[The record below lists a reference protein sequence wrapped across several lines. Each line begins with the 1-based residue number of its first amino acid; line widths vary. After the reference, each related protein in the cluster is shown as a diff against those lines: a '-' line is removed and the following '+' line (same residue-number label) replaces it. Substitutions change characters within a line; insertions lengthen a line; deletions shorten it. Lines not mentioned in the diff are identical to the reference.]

1 MSPRR
6 LLLVFALAAPA
17 TSVAAQQTGVVTGLV
32 RDSAGAPVAGA
43 RIEAVGAGFTLTGTN
58 GRFHLKDI
66 PAGPVRVRVVAFTF
80 KPDSA
85 DLTVPPGDSV
95 IWSVTL
101 RSDVIYIPGVVVT
114 AGKRPESL
122 ETVAASVA
130 VLSDSAIARHAV
142 ITIDEAVNRVPGV
155 QILNG
160 QINIRGSSGFEQGL
174 GSRVLLL
181 VDGVP
186 MNEGDRGGIDWDLV
200 PVDNVDHVEVVKGA
214 GSSLYGS
221 AALGGVV
228 NVITRDIPQ
237 GIHGRVRFYG
247 GGFANPP
254 DSLWK
259 FRDFTGMQGGGSL
272 TGSFGADQFRGAL
285 TVAGRHS
292 DGYREQDASDHL
304 QVAGRG
310 EWLPDPAT
318 HVLFTGTWATHQYQ
332 VPLAWC
338 GPNECANMRGL
349 AFQPFRVADADS
361 GDHTRSDHGYLTAT
375 ITRAPDEHTTWMARA
390 SWLRT
395 HFTDFQPKSSNDFAV
410 SDRFGAEG
418 RMVTTPSPDQTVTVG
433 AEGTES
439 QVTSDLFRNHTQ
451 EEFAAY
457 GEAERV
463 LGKAR
468 LTAGTRVDLLADDG
482 GGMTAVISPHLAAV
496 LPSSVGIWR
505 ASVGRGFRAPSMAE
519 QFVTLPIPPFHAV
532 PNPGL
537 KPETAWTGEI
547 GNAAV
552 ITPWLITDAAIFQT
566 RATDYISPAL
576 AGDSIQFQNLQR
588 ARLTGL
594 DVSIHAAPFTP
605 DLTLGVAYTYLDA
618 RELVTDSTPNR
629 PLPFR
634 PRHLLTLSADYV
646 RGPASV
652 GADFRYSSR
661 IDRVELDD
669 TDPRVAAKVLDLRA
683 GWRVGAFDLRLLATN
698 ALNYIYTLAPRTL
711 EPVAS
716 VTMTVTYV
724 Y

>member
-1 MSPRR
+1 MTRR
-6 LLLVFALAAPA
+6 LVFVLTVGLALPA
-17 TSVAAQQTGVVTGLV
+17 AAQHTGAVVGTV
-32 RDSAGAPVAGA
+32 RDTAGGPV
-43 RIEAVGAGFTLTGTN
+43 VGAKIEVIGTAFTLTGAD
-58 GRFHLKDI
+58 GRFFLREI
-66 PAGPVRVRVVAFTF
+66 PAGPVRVRAQAFAF
-80 KPDSA
+80 RPDSA
-85 DLTVPPGDSV
+85 DLLVPAGDSV
-95 IWSVTL
+95 TWAVTL
-101 RSDVIYIPGVVVT
+101 RAGVFYLPGLVVT

-122 ETVAASVA
+122 ENVAASVA

-142 ITIDEAVNRVPGV
+142 NTIDEAVNRVPGV
-155 QILNG
+155 QFLNG

-174 GSRVLLL
+174 GARVLLL

-200 PVDNVDHVEVVKGA
+200 PVDDAERVEVVKGA

-228 NVITRDIPQ
+228 NIITRDIPE
-237 GIHGRVRFYG
+237 GIHGRVRFFG

-259 FRDFTGMQGGGSL
+259 FRSFTGMQGGGSL
-272 TGSFGADQFRGAL
+272 TGSFGTDQFRGAL
-285 TVAGRHS
+285 TVGGRHS
-292 DGYREQDASDHL
+292 DGYRQQDASDHL

-310 EWLPDPAT
+310 EWLPDPVT

-338 GPNECANMRGL
+338 GTNECANMRGL
-349 AFQPFRVADADS
+349 TFQPFRVSDADS
-361 GDHTRSDHGYLTAT
+361 GNHTRSDHGYVTAT
-375 ITRAPDEHTTWMARA
+375 VTRTPDENTTWMARA

-395 HFTDFQPKSSNDFAV
+395 HFTDFQPQTNNDFAIA
-410 SDRFGAEG
+410 DRFGAEG
-418 RMVTTPSPDQTVTVG
+418 RLVTTPSQDQTVTVG
-433 AEGTES
+433 AEATES
-439 QVTSDLFRNHTQ
+439 QVTSDLFHNHTQ
-451 EEFAAY
+451 EQFGAY

-463 LGKAR
+463 AGKAR
-468 LTAGTRVDLLADDG
+468 LTAGARVDLLADDG
-482 GGMTAVISPHLAAV
+482 GGMTAVISPHVAAV
-496 LPSSVGIWR
+496 LPSELGIWR
-505 ASVGRGFRAPSMAE
+505 ASVGRGFRAASLAE
-519 QFVTLPIPPFHAV
+519 KFVTLPIPPFNAV

-537 KPETAWTGEI
+537 KPETAWSGEI

-552 ITPWLITDAAIFQT
+552 ITPWLTTDAAIFQT

-576 AGDSIQFQNLQR
+576 AGDTIQFQNLER

-594 DVSIHAAPFTP
+594 DVSLRVTPFTP
-605 DLTLGVAYTYLDA
+605 NLTVGVAYTYLDA
-618 RELVTDSTPNR
+618 RELATDSTPNR

-661 IDRVELDD
+661 IDRVEIYT
-669 TDPRVAAKVLDLRA
+669 TDPRVAGKVLDLRA
-683 GWRVGAFDLRLLATN
+683 GWRLGAFDLRLLATN
-698 ALNYIYTLAPRTL
+698 ALNYIYALSPRTL
-711 EPVAS
+711 EPVAT